1 MAAGV
6 RTAGGPGLSA
16 SCLAGEGGLQ
26 SLLGNMSHSQLMQL
40 IGPAG
45 LGGLG
50 EGLRARASL
59 LWSWTPCRFSLVLS
73 GTCAC
78 SGPWPPWGGGWFA
91 LGFDLGAGWARPS
104 RAPREDPVP
113 YFGGA
118 WLAEVPGLGTR
129 ARGPWSPGLACLLP
143 APVRLVFLGHF
154 GNTGYLYGI

>member
-50 EGLRARASL
+50 EG
-59 LWSWTPCRFSLVLS
+59 P
-73 GTCAC
+73 
-78 SGPWPPWGGGWFA
+78 
-91 LGFDLGAGWARPS
+91 
-104 RAPREDPVP
+104 
-113 YFGGA
+113 
-118 WLAEVPGLGTR
+118 R
-129 ARGPWSPGLACLLP
+129 ARGSLALNALQLLI
-143 APVRLVFLGHF
+143 ASERHL
-154 GNTGYLYGI
+154 